1 MAQVPLLLWQIRQWA
16 KRNKFGFLFII
27 PLSFFFKLSQYIRL
41 WVILVG
47 VLALDQMTKSWA
59 VNHALELRRNPMVVI
74 DGLDGP
80 PALLEFTYIT
90 NPGAAWS
97 LFSDYPEALTFL
109 AAFALVSI
117 FLFRKHLELNRMPL
131 QFVFGAICGGIA
143 GNLGDRLFRKPAE
156 VVDFIDVYIPV
167 INYDYPIFNIADS
180 AIFIGA
186 FSYLLIGILDSKKN
200 QKLEVPSST

>member
-1 MAQVPLLLWQIRQWA
+1 MDWMVHLHSLNLPTL
-16 KRNKFGFLFII
+16 
-27 PLSFFFKLSQYIRL
+27 P
-41 WVILVG
+41 ILEQHG
-47 VLALDQMTKSWA
+47 VC
-59 VNHALELRRNPMVVI
+59 
-74 DGLDGP
+74 
-80 PALLEFTYIT
+80 
-90 NPGAAWS
+90 
-97 LFSDYPEALTFL
+97 FSDYPEALTFL

-180 AIFIGA
+180 AIFI
-186 FSYLLIGILDSKKN
+186 
-200 QKLEVPSST
+200 SSVFLPVDWYS